1 MMVRAPLVAGT
12 VAFMLLLS
20 VALPALG
27 NPLAILLVAG
37 VILGLTLVKDRRMAI
52 GLAVAASVALVVIA
66 WVAIQPSYV
75 QAG

>member
-1 MMVRAPLVAGT
+1 
-12 VAFMLLLS
+12 MLLLS